1 MARDRISRSS
11 SDCFKAHDAARCSAL
26 SRLRAFRAPDLTEF
40 EISSNADKI
49 WSSSVSSERKT
60 EETPASLLEFPSRD
74 LWRVPWHSTCDW
86 PGIVPRAP
94 LGPQCTRQNVA
105 ETSVP

>member
-49 WSSSVSSERKT
+49 WSSSVSSERKAEDRRDSSVSFGVPFPRSMEST
-60 EETPASLLEFPSRD
+60 LAFDEGWGRDSLSRPPSPPAHLLKR
-74 LWRVPWHSTCDW
+74 C
-86 PGIVPRAP
+86 
-94 LGPQCTRQNVA
+94 
-105 ETSVP
+105 